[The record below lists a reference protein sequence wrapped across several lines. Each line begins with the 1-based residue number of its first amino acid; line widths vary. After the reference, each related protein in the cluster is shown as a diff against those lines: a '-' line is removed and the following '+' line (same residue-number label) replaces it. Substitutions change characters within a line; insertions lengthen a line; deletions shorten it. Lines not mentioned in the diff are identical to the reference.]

1 LSKGSVLQEM
11 ADRAG
16 IELSRVAAIRPTLS
30 SRCERAAGI
39 LAKQVASPRSGVIR
53 VQVRAAVYL
62 ARHQDGD
69 WGDVPPEDARENE
82 LSVREGF
89 QILSFYEVAGERLW
103 VITEADRSSTCILL
117 PEEY

>member
-1 LSKGSVLQEM
+1 MREQEQHPKTAESGPRFPLGDCVATPGAAELLARGGGSWRLN
-11 ADRAG
+11 
-16 IELSRVAAIRPTLS
+16 AAP
-30 SRCERAAGI
+30 
-39 LAKQVASPRSGVIR
+39 
-53 VQVRAAVYL
+53 YL

-89 QILSFYEVAGERLW
+89 RILSSYEVEATPGEEGGRLW
-103 VITEADRSSTCILL
+103 IITEADRSSTCVLL